1 MHCAITSVPSILQK
15 ELQLFMGFFLFLFFL
30 QFSIVDWTL
39 IYKKL
44 EMAVCNKIILGH
56 KPLLDLQF
64 HVQTMAIMCK
74 Y

>member
-1 MHCAITSVPSILQK
+1 MHCAVTSVPSILEK
-15 ELQLFMGFFLFLFFL
+15 ELQLFMFFFFFFL

-64 HVQTMAIMCK
+64 HVQTMAVMCK